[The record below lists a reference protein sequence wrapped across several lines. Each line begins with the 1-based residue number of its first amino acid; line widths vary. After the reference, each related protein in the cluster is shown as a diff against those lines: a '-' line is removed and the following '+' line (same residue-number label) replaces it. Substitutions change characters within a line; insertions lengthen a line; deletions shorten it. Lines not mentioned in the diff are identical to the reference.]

1 MLGVILMAEHKNKK
15 VIAIR
20 NGNTLLSVKEDNTSL
35 SKRLAP
41 VRSSSWSS
49 GLIKKDAL
57 HNSASATTMGKKITL
72 KLVRIPEGENRKKSA
87 GHERDLHSHRT
98 FAHHRMPF
106 LHGEASL
113 GIVND
118 DGRTDGRSEEGISDS
133 LKMYFKDIRKYPLL
147 TSEEEKELGMRI
159 AQEDREAR
167 KRMIEANLRLVIS
180 IAKRYIHR
188 GVPLNDLIEEGNIGL
203 IQAVEHFQTAKG
215 CKFSTYATFWIRQ
228 AIERAI
234 MNQANVIRV
243 PIHVNTDLSKLM
255 RATRELT
262 AVLNR
267 MPDAQELS
275 EKTGWSG
282 RYIKRLST
290 VMKKSYSIEAPVTDN
305 GEQSLLD
312 VIEDDAAQQPIE
324 FINHLARSEKIE
336 EWLNMLEEKEEIVI
350 RQRFSLNQGDPK
362 TLQCIGK
369 TIGVSR
375 ERVRQIETRALNRLK
390 EIAEKADI
398 VSVEAL

>member
-1 MLGVILMAEHKNKK
+1 MAEHKNKK
-15 VIAIR
+15 VIVIR

-49 GLIKKDAL
+49 GLIKKDSLRNGAPDTL
-57 HNSASATTMGKKITL
+57 RKQITL
-72 KLVRIPEGENRKKSA
+72 KLAQIPEGGNSKKSA
-87 GHERDLHSHRT
+87 GPERDLHIHRT

-106 LHGEASL
+106 LHEEASL
-113 GIVND
+113 GILND
-118 DGRTDGRSEEGISDS
+118 DIRKDGRSEEGISDS

-159 AQEDREAR
+159 AQGDREAR
-167 KRMIEANLRLVIS
+167 KKMIEANLRLVIS

-203 IQAVEHFQTAKG
+203 IHAVEHFQTAKG

-234 MNQANVIRV
+234 MNQANVVRV

-267 MPDAQELS
+267 RPDAQELS

-290 VMKKSYSIEAPVTDN
+290 VMKKSYSIEAPVTDD

-350 RQRFSLNQGDPK
+350 RQRFSLNEGEPK

-375 ERVRQIETRALNRLK
+375 ERVRQIETRALDRLK
-390 EIAEKADI
+390 KIAEKTDI
-398 VSVEAL
+398 VSTEAL

>member
-1 MLGVILMAEHKNKK
+1 MAEHKNKK
-15 VIAIR
+15 LIALR
-20 NGNTLLSVKEDNTSL
+20 NGNTLFSVKEDNTSL
-35 SKRLAP
+35 SKRLEP

-49 GLIKKDAL
+49 GLIKTL
-57 HNSASATTMGKKITL
+57 HNDASAVMGKKITL
-72 KLVRIPEGENRKKSA
+72 KLVQIPEGENRKKPA
-87 GHERDLHSHRT
+87 GHERGLHIHRP
-98 FAHHRMPF
+98 FARHRMPF
-106 LHGEASL
+106 LREEASL

-118 DGRTDGRSEEGISDS
+118 DMRTDGRGEEGISDS
-133 LKMYFKDIRKYPLL
+133 LKMYFKDVRKYSLL
-147 TSEEEKELGMRI
+147 TSEEEKELGMKI

-167 KRMIEANLRLVIS
+167 KKMIEANLRLVIS

-203 IQAVEHFQTAKG
+203 IQAVEHFQTTKG

-234 MNQANVIRV
+234 MNQANIVRV

-267 MPDAQELS
+267 RPDAQELS

-336 EWLNMLEEKEEIVI
+336 EWLNMLDEKKGIVI
-350 RQRFSLNQGDPK
+350 RQRFGLDEGEPR
-362 TLQCIGK
+362 TLQRIGK

-375 ERVRQIETRALNRLK
+375 ERVRQIETEALDRLK
-390 EIAEKADI
+390 EIAKKADI